1 MAISVE
7 KLCKIATALSK
18 TEMTAKQI
26 SARFSVANPYDAV
39 YSLRQEGFPVYL
51 NNRQDSKGRA
61 TRKYRMGTPSRKVVA
76 AGYKALAGPGPI

>member
-26 SARFSVANPYDAV
+26 SARFNVANPYDAV

-51 NNRQDSKGRA
+51 NNRQNSKGHQ
-61 TRKYRMGTPSRKVVA
+61 TRKYRLGTPSRKVVA
-76 AGYKALAGPGPI
+76 AGYKSLAGSAE